1 LFFIPFVWP
10 TFVFLAYIQAEGFAK
25 DMREKFPRKNVE
37 ICSFGVCVLQMMCCL
52 RIGSLMKEENG
63 IVASGGVAM

>member
-25 DMREKFPRKNVE
+25 DMREKFPRKNVG
-37 ICSFGVCVLQMMCCL
+37 ICSFGVWCVADDVLSME
-52 RIGSLMKEENG
+52 GSLMMEENG